1 LKDRSKQEGETMP
14 VDKGEITQLARIAKA
29 LADPIRLKMLGVLG
43 EGRGCCEFPDPATRK
58 VPGSG
63 TPAGICVC
71 EFQEQFGLG
80 QSRTSYHLR
89 ILREAGLVSEET
101 RGKWTFY
108 ELDREAAAAAL
119 RAFGELVRPAEL
131 VCSTGPMRSS
141 EPGEPHRGGSASYD
155 ASSSASTNWLA

>member
-1 LKDRSKQEGETMP
+1 MP
-14 VDKGEITQLARIAKA
+14 VQTVDITQLSRAAKA
-29 LADPIRLKMLGVLG
+29 LSDPVRLKMIGILA
-43 EGRGCCEFPDPATRK
+43 EGRDCCALPDLCTRN

-89 ILREAGLVSEET
+89 VLKEAGLVTEET

-108 ELDREAAAAAL
+108 ELDREAVGATLHAL
-119 RAFGELVRPAEL
+119 RQLVGA
-131 VCSTGPMRSS
+131 
-141 EPGEPHRGGSASYD
+141 
-155 ASSSASTNWLA
+155 

>member
-1 LKDRSKQEGETMP
+1 MP
-14 VDKGEITQLARIAKA
+14 VAEDEVTQLARIAKA
-29 LADPIRLKMLGVLG
+29 LADPIRLRMLGVLG
-43 EGRGCCEFPDPATRK
+43 EGRGCCEFPDPTTRK
-58 VPGSG
+58 VPGTG

-108 ELDREAAAAAL
+108 ELDREAATAAL
-119 RAFGELVRPAEL
+119 RAFDELVLPAGPVRPTEPMRP
-131 VCSTGPMRSS
+131 TGPARSAGPVRSS
-141 EPGEPHRGGSASYD
+141 EPGEPR
-155 ASSSASTNWLA
+155 

>member
-1 LKDRSKQEGETMP
+1 VA
-14 VDKGEITQLARIAKA
+14 VDTLDLTQLARIAKA
-29 LADPIRLKMLGVLG
+29 LSDPIRLKMLGVLAQ
-43 EGRGCCEFPDPATRK
+43 GRDCCSFADPCTRN

-89 ILREAGLVSEET
+89 VLREAGLVTEDT

-108 ELDREAAAAAL
+108 ELDRD
-119 RAFGELVRPAEL
+119 AFASVVAGLQELTAR
-131 VCSTGPMRSS
+131 
-141 EPGEPHRGGSASYD
+141 
-155 ASSSASTNWLA
+155 